1 MSKFQ
6 VEAYAVVF
14 QNGNFSLRA
23 SLQAAELLYSA
34 EAHMAAREGS
44 KTSPPIAIVRL
55 GTSELIAV
63 DEEVYNEMN
72 NEDEQEEEDEEPEE
86 NTEEDEYETLC
97 SACNGSGEGRYD
109 GTRCIRCKG
118 KGVASQEEI
127 D

>member
-34 EAHMAAREGS
+34 EAHMASRQGS
-44 KTSPPIAIVRL
+44 KTSAPIAIVRL

-63 DEEVYNEMN
+63 DEEVYNAMN
-72 NEDEQEEEDEEPEE
+72 EEEEEEPADA
-86 NTEEDEYETLC
+86 TEEEEYESLC

-109 GTRCIRCKG
+109 GTRCRSCKG
-118 KGVASQEEI
+118 KGITPNDEI